1 MKQMLR
7 TYMGLPRSMYILFM
21 AQIINRFGDFV
32 RPFLTLFLTKNLGF
46 DNASAGA
53 VVMTVTIASVPGA
66 FLGGRLSDQLGR
78 KKAYFLF
85 QGLAGLMIL
94 TCAFTAQAQILI
106 LFLILSAFFNG
117 GVRPMINALMTD
129 ILPVSER
136 QRGFS
141 LSYLGVNIGVAIG
154 PVVAGFLFNNY
165 LKLLFIGDAITTA
178 IAVTLVM
185 GFIPPPEKDALDLG
199 SSLED
204 VETGSLFTALK
215 RRPMVVVFLTLNILY
230 ALTYAQNGFAL
241 PITLQHLFGENGP
254 RNFGFL
260 MSINAM
266 TCVGLTVVITHIT
279 RHLKPIHTIV
289 IGGVAYAVGFGMIT
303 FIQSMGMFIVST
315 IIWTLGEIMVSI
327 SFGVYLSHRTPQN
340 YRARFNA
347 LTNLSWA
354 SGALVG
360 TYFMGM
366 FMDASGVKA
375 VWPLIS
381 IIALLGSVG
390 MALLARAE
398 KDLEKAKG

>member
-1 MKQMLR
+1 
-7 TYMGLPRSMYILFM
+7 
-21 AQIINRFGDFV
+21 
-32 RPFLTLFLTKNLGF
+32 LFLTKNLGF
-46 DNASAGA
+46 DNTSAGA
-53 VVMTVTIASVPGA
+53 VVMIVTLASVPGA

-85 QGLAGLMIL
+85 QGLAGIMIF
-94 TCAFTAQAQILI
+94 TCAFISQAQVLI
-106 LFLILSAFFNG
+106 FFLIMSAFFNG

-141 LSYLGVNIGVAIG
+141 LAYLGINIGVAIG

-165 LKLLFIGDAITTA
+165 LKLLFIGDAVTTA

-185 GFIPPPEKDALDLG
+185 LFIPAPEKEALDLG

-215 RRPMVVVFLTLNILY
+215 KRPLVVVFLTLNILY

-241 PITLQHLFGENGP
+241 PITLQHLFGDNGP

-260 MSINAM
+260 MSVNAV
-266 TCVGLTVVITHIT
+266 TCVGLTVVITHMT
-279 RHLKPIHTIV
+279 RHLKSIQTI
-289 IGGVAYAVGFGMIT
+289 ILGGLAYAVGFGMIT
-303 FIQSMGMFIVST
+303 VIHSMAMFVVST

-340 YRARFNA
+340 FRARFNA

-360 TYFMGM
+360 TYFMGI
-366 FMDASGVKA
+366 FMDTSGVKA

-381 IIALLGSVG
+381 VVALLGSVG
-390 MALLARAE
+390 MALLARTE
-398 KDLEKAKG
+398 NNLEKAKGSQ